1 MELCLPKLLNPLLN
15 PNSKHRSQDTWL
27 LCPEPSAGAGD
38 HRCCKWRVGRW
49 QGCCLDEL
57 HQGWILSIRNMF
69 RSNDYYLCIINFHFL
84 FKAKKICIVL
94 ISCIVPC
101 TSYLGSGENILPWC
115 QQWASDT
122 AKVGSDPILTYLY
135 SPPGWPARGRDARC
149 ASAATISIGV
159 LIAARCVASSP
170 LLRRISGISP
180 VSAAAILWYHRPG
193 KVININPVW
202 HPSSLRLDVPIIS
215 FIWHLLHRVYYVV

>member
-84 FKAKKICIVL
+84 FKAKKSVL
-94 ISCIVPC
+94 YWFHVLYHVLLILALVKISSPGTNSEQVTQPR
-101 TSYLGSGENILPWC
+101 LG
-115 QQWASDT
+115 
-122 AKVGSDPILTYLY
+122 PILSWHIYTRLPADPRAAETRGAHRRQQ
-135 SPPGWPARGRDARC
+135 SPSECW
-149 ASAATISIGV
+149 
-159 LIAARCVASSP
+159 
-170 LLRRISGISP
+170 
-180 VSAAAILWYHRPG
+180 
-193 KVININPVW
+193 
-202 HPSSLRLDVPIIS
+202 
-215 FIWHLLHRVYYVV
+215 